1 MTDYRVLNTRPMPMA
16 EELQVELDIL
26 HISSIQCP
34 VINNQTLETEL
45 DNWQTLLNNPDCH
58 WVFISKPAVNFFTAF
73 VNRQNSSG
81 AASSFIPKGQ
91 VFGVGPSTKATL
103 EQHYSNLSVFLP
115 EEFNSEA
122 LLVMPELLSA
132 KQVVLVKGVGGRGLI
147 QQTLQ
152 AHDIEVIELDLYQR
166 QVAEFDEMEVQSWLK
181 CNLIMATSVDIAK
194 AIWQNL
200 GKLSETQRHEF
211 LQNKSWLVLSE
222 RIKAFLMQLNVP
234 AKYIYVCEQ
243 SDNSSIIKLIKQ
255 LAK

>member
-16 EELQVELDIL
+16 EELQVELDKL
-26 HISSIQCP
+26 HITSIQCP
-34 VINNQTLETEL
+34 VINNQALETAL
-45 DNWQTLLNNPDCH
+45 DNWQALLNNPDCH
-58 WVFISKPAVNFFTAF
+58 WVFISKPAVNFFTAY
-73 VNRQNSSG
+73 VNQQQSAG
-81 AASSFIPKGQ
+81 FAPQGQ

-115 EEFNSEA
+115 DEFNSEA
-122 LLVMPELLSA
+122 LLLMPELLSA

-152 AHDIEVIELDLYQR
+152 AYDIEVIELDLYQR
-166 QVAEFDEMEVQSWLK
+166 QVTEFEEIQVQAWLN
-181 CNLIMATSVDIAK
+181 CDLIMATSVDIAK

-200 GKLSETQRHEF
+200 AKLSETQRHEF
-211 LQNKSWLVLSE
+211 LQNKFWLVLSE

-234 AKYIYVCEQ
+234 AKHIYVCEQ
-243 SDNSSIIKLIKQ
+243 SDNSSIIKLINQ

>member
-16 EELQVELDIL
+16 EELQVELYKL
-26 HISSIQCP
+26 RISSIQCP

-73 VNRQNSSG
+73 VNHQNSSG

-166 QVAEFDEMEVQSWLK
+166 QVTEFDKKQVQTWLE
-181 CNLIMATSVDIAK
+181 CDLIMATSVDIAK
-194 AIWQNL
+194 AIWQNVAQL
-200 GKLSETQRHEF
+200 TEMQRHEF

-222 RIKAFLMQLNVP
+222 RIKAFLIQLKIPVNN
-234 AKYIYVCEQ
+234 IYVCEQ
-243 SDNSSIIKLIKQ
+243 SDNSSIIKLINQ